1 MKYTNITGHGMALN
15 VSHENIVDL
24 EVSIN
29 TAKKS
34 IALTKLFVLSI
45 EKTITCRYFT
55 LSEGRFLVSHR
66 CYTFQCIYQFTHGAT
81 RVGHKSLRVYINS

>member
-29 TAKKS
+29 TAKKKHCTNQTVCS
-34 IALTKLFVLSI
+34 FDRKNDYLSVFH
-45 EKTITCRYFT
+45 TIRREIF
-55 LSEGRFLVSHR
+55 G
-66 CYTFQCIYQFTHGAT
+66 
-81 RVGHKSLRVYINS
+81 